1 LRPSLAN
8 DRREYGISEPSPIFR
23 IRDDRTMTDP
33 DQNGNRRPAIAGLAI
48 AVVLLA
54 VGLWLAH
61 DLTAASKLQDCLMSG
76 RTNCAV
82 IPAQ

>member
-1 LRPSLAN
+1 M
-8 DRREYGISEPSPIFR
+8 SEPYPLSL
-23 IRDDRTMTDP
+23 DLRTMTDP
-33 DQNGNRRPAIAGLAI
+33 EQGGNRRGAIAGLVI

-54 VGLWLAH
+54 VGLWLSRE
-61 DLTAASKLQDCLMSG
+61 LTASSKLQDCLMSG